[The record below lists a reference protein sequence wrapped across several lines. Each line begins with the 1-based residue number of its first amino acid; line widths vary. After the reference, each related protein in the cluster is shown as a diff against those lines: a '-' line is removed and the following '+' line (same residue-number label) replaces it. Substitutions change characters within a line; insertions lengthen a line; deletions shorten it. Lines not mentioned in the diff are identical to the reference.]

1 MKRFDCKMFRWSLLF
16 LACQTAWAEDLLA
29 PLPTF
34 SQLNHG
40 GVGLIQMPTAR
51 MNPDGDFTLGYRDN
65 EEYRF
70 WTASMQLFPWMETTV
85 RYTDVRTKLYS
96 ADPGFSGDQTLKD
109 KGIDV
114 KFRLWQESA
123 WLPAVS
129 AGFRD
134 FGGTGFFESEY
145 IALAKRWR
153 DVDVHVGMGWGY
165 LGNSGNI
172 DNPFCE
178 IADRF
183 CKRPRGFRGNGG
195 GFDTQRFFKG
205 PAAIYGGIEYQTP
218 WQPLKLQLEYD
229 GNSYKFDR
237 AGVLKQDSR
246 WNYAA
251 VYRYNDQLD
260 LTLSRQRGNTIG
272 FGVNYRFNFHTASQ
286 IKIVPAPRIV
296 PDRLPAAASKVERF
310 DLSFRLYTEAGLV
323 VDKYQLTEDTVVL
336 QGYSIGF
343 RDQGEF
349 INRLGRVL
357 ATELPE
363 TVKSYRVTEMSGQL
377 PMVETVI
384 NADKFVDFAR
394 KERLDSQLA
403 DAVVRQEPDLAERD
417 WAMIVDNSGFY
428 TGIDA
433 FWIQTFGSP
442 ERFYMYQGG
451 LLLSSGYNFDPNW
464 SLNSTV
470 KVNVLT
476 NFDEFKFTKD
486 AFDTGVPRVRTLIR
500 EYVQGNEIGLENLYG
515 LWKTNLQKDWYAQ
528 VYAGYL
534 ETMYAGAGAEV
545 LYRPIDSRLAIGVDV
560 NYVGQRDFD
569 RPLGLFDYRVV
580 TGQVTAYWQPAFV
593 DDVMLKVGV
602 GRYLAKDHGVTVD
615 FSRRFDSGVV
625 VGAYATKT
633 NLSAKQYGEGS
644 FTKGFYLSFPFD
656 LFSITPSIG
665 RGQLPWVP
673 ISRDGG
679 QPLNRPSQ
687 LFSLTDVRSPF
698 SK

>member
-1 MKRFDCKMFRWSLLF
+1 MKRFEMKLLHWSLL
-16 LACQTAWAEDLLA
+16 LVASPSVWADELLV
-29 PLPTF
+29 PLPSY

-51 MNPDGDFTLGYRDN
+51 MNPDGDFSVNYRDSQ
-65 EEYRF
+65 EYRL
-70 WTASMQLFPWMETTV
+70 WSASLQLMPWLETTI
-85 RYTDVRTKLYS
+85 RYSDVRTRFYS
-96 ADPGFSGDQTLKD
+96 DDPDFSGDQSYKD
-109 KGIDV
+109 KGIDA
-114 KFRLWQESA
+114 KLRLWQESRY
-123 WLPAVS
+123 LPAL
-129 AGFRD
+129 AMGFRD
-134 FGGTGFFESEY
+134 LGGTGLFASEY
-145 IALAKRWR
+145 LALAKRWR
-153 DVDVHVGMGWGY
+153 DVDIHLGIGWGY
-165 LGNSGNI
+165 LGQQANI
-172 DNPFCE
+172 TNPLCEIKDSFCE
-178 IADRF
+178 
-183 CKRPRGFRGNGG
+183 RPTGFSGAGG
-195 GFDTQRFFKG
+195 SIDYQRFFKG
-205 PAAIYGGIEYQTP
+205 PASLYGGIEYRTP
-218 WQPLKLQLEYD
+218 WKPLLLKIEYD
-229 GNSYKFDR
+229 GNNYQQDF
-237 AGVLKQDSR
+237 AGVLPQDR
-246 WNYAA
+246 NWNIAA
-251 VYRYNDQLD
+251 VYSYNNNFD
-260 LTLSRQRGNTIG
+260 LMINHQRGNTFG
-272 FGVNYRFNFHTASQ
+272 FGVSYRFNFHTVDQ

-296 PDRLPAAASKVERF
+296 PDRLPAATTKVERF
-310 DLSFRLYTEAGLV
+310 DLSFRLYTEAGLL
-323 VDKYQLTEDTVVL
+323 VDKYQLTEDSVVL
-336 QGYSIGF
+336 QGYSVGF
-343 RDQGEF
+343 RDQDEF

-357 ATELPE
+357 ATEVPE

-384 NADKFVDFAR
+384 DADKFIDFAR

-403 DAVVRQEPDLAERD
+403 DSVVRQEPDLAERD
-417 WAMIVDNSGFY
+417 WAMIVDHSGFY
-428 TGIDA
+428 TGFDA

-451 LLLSSGYNFDPNW
+451 LLLSSGYNLNQNW
-464 SLNSTV
+464 SLNSTA
-470 KVNVLT
+470 KINVLT
-476 NFDEFKFTKD
+476 NFDEFKFSKD

-500 EYVQGNEIGLENLYG
+500 EYVQGNDIGLENLYG

-569 RPLGLFDYRVV
+569 RTFGLFDYRVV
-580 TGQVTAYWQPAFV
+580 TGQVTAYWQPEFI

-633 NLSAKQYGEGS
+633 NLSAEEYGEGS

-656 LFSITPSIG
+656 LFSITPSTG
-665 RGQLPWVP
+665 RGNLPWVP